1 MASVSIGSLSLRK
14 GGITSAGGTNG
25 GAAPDVTARRVKI
38 AVAKND
44 RMAFVMAY
52 GKIHIFLRPQTREH
66 CVPACLSARL
76 GDWIEIRGRLGEVG
90 AARFWCDFEM
100 RREEDGALL
109 VTARQALALVKM
121 PEGKPLR
128 LPRGFGGR
136 GVAD

>member
-1 MASVSIGSLSLRK
+1 M
-14 GGITSAGGTNG
+14 
-25 GAAPDVTARRVKI
+25 
-38 AVAKND
+38 
-44 RMAFVMAY
+44 
-52 GKIHIFLRPQTREH
+52 
-66 CVPACLSARL
+66 
-76 GDWIEIRGRLGEVG
+76 G